1 LTNLKEWKAD
11 LDRTREEITLLVWS
25 TDIHERLRAI
35 VSANPA
41 VNMHNQFYDWLSRSY
56 VDSQLVGLRRQLDLD
71 KRSVSLANLIGS
83 MAKHPELLSRE
94 AHLSLYSQ
102 EMQFQGNHT
111 FNLLAGAQSTTY
123 PAAKLHGALR
133 ALERVRS
140 VHGKYINKRLA
151 HSDRAPL
158 SGPLPTFRD
167 LNAAVRKLEK
177 LVIHYHL
184 LFTAQSYNSLV
195 PVPDYDWEAIFRLAW
210 LPPAPRRRGA

>member
-1 LTNLKEWKAD
+1 MTNLKEWKAD
-11 LDRTREEITLLVWS
+11 LDRIREEITLLAWS
-25 TDIHERLRAI
+25 TDIHERLRTI

-41 VNMHNQFYDWLSRSY
+41 VNVHNQFYDWLSRSY
-56 VDSQLVGLRRQLDLD
+56 VDSQLVGLRRQLDRD

-83 MAKHPELLSRE
+83 MVDHPELLSRE

-111 FNLLAGAQSTTY
+111 FNLLAGSRSNTY

-140 VHGKYINKRLA
+140 VHVKYMNKRLA
-151 HSDRAPL
+151 HSDRAPF
-158 SGPLPTFRD
+158 SGPLPTLRD

-177 LVIHYHL
+177 LVIHYHR
-184 LFTAQSYNSLV
+184 LFTAHSYPSLV
-195 PVPDYDWEAIFRLAW
+195 PVSDYDWEAIFRLAW
-210 LPPAPRRRGA
+210 LPPAPPRRGA